1 MDAMHCNSGGGSED
15 PCSDASNMVH
25 QRVLHSFDVPNG
37 HHLHPTGEQNEHKD
51 WILLRPSCF
60 HELGLGDLHD
70 DLCRDPGQHCDP
82 NGQTIHRKCGRAHA
96 AKRMGV
102 GRFLA
107 VPALAAAALVEM
119 WRLRSIGAGHNL
131 SIAWQL
137 PQFMLIACSDV
148 FCGIAQLEFF
158 YSEAPMSMRS
168 LCSAF
173 SFLAMSLGYYLNS
186 MTISAIAALSK
197 SGGGQGWLPADLN
210 DGHLDYYFWLWA
222 GIGAVNFVVYT
233 AFAKNYTVKKVEHR

>member
-1 MDAMHCNSGGGSED
+1 MAMDTKIGSFSVPAASMNS
-15 PCSDASNMVH
+15 ASVIFMLIWVVF
-25 QRVLHSFDVPNG
+25 QDSIVIPIARRY
-37 HHLHPTGEQNEHKD
+37 TGNV
-51 WILLRPSCF
+51 S
-60 HELGLGDLHD
+60 GLTQL
-70 DLCRDPGQHCDP
+70 Q
-82 NGQTIHRKCGRAHA
+82 
-96 AKRMGV
+96 RMGV

-119 WRLRSIGAGHNL
+119 WRLRSVRDGHNL

-137 PQFMLIACSDV
+137 PQFMIIACSDV

-158 YSEAPMSMRS
+158 YSEAPTSMRS

-186 MTISAIAALSK
+186 MIISAIAVLSK
-197 SGGGQGWLPADLN
+197 SKGGQGWLPANLN

-222 GIGAVNFVVYT
+222 GIGALNFIVYT
-233 AFAKNYTVKKVEHR
+233 AFAKNYTVKKVGPRA

>member
-1 MDAMHCNSGGGSED
+1 MGLAVGVEGVEARGGGGGGSGVEEG
-15 PCSDASNMVH
+15 ARRGKG
-25 QRVLHSFDVPNG
+25 QR
-37 HHLHPTGEQNEHKD
+37 
-51 WILLRPSCF
+51 
-60 HELGLGDLHD
+60 
-70 DLCRDPGQHCDP
+70 
-82 NGQTIHRKCGRAHA
+82 RA
-96 AKRMGV
+96 V
-102 GRFLA
+102 
-107 VPALAAAALVEM
+107 VEM
-119 WRLRSIGAGHNL
+119 WRLRSIRAGHNL

-186 MTISAIAALSK
+186 MIISAIAALSK

-233 AFAKNYTVKKVEHR
+233 AFAKNYTVKKVELR